1 MDRYNRKFE
10 KVGSMSTGWR
20 PSRGEKIRY
29 FIIAS
34 CIMIV
39 QVVGLLIFGLWLGQ
53 KVSWLAS
60 ALGGAAGG
68 LVGLATGTIS
78 LYHMALRWEKMALI
92 RLGKQNCPN
101 CKRSF
106 EIDATTCPHCD
117 YDVSTTTQPTSQD

>member
-1 MDRYNRKFE
+1 
-10 KVGSMSTGWR
+10 MSTGWR

-68 LVGLATGTIS
+68 LVGLTTGTIS
-78 LYHMALRWEKMALI
+78 LYHMALRWEKRALI
-92 RLGKQNCPN
+92 KLGLQHCPN

-106 EIDATTCPHCD
+106 EIDAVTCPHCN
-117 YDVSTTTQPTSQD
+117 YNVSTETQLASQN